1 MAEFDDLGSDGVV
14 SDGASVQTGEA
25 MDGQAEP
32 PGTQELFSPEQPD
45 DPNDPN
51 WKYWQAA
58 YTRGRQRDRERY
70 GKLEQEHAQ
79 FGVVLRNFYTSDEYA
94 LQVMR
99 QRFPQLAGR
108 LSLDSTSSGVSAGPG
123 GSSGLTQALEQHL
136 GPDLAFLAPRL
147 GPVLEQVLSSYVG
160 QAIRPLQQQ
169 SEQQQAA
176 ARRSKE
182 DELLSVLD
190 AQHPGW
196 EDRYGGQMRALD
208 DFLNSDALTHPQF
221 GDKYSLYLRLLNP
234 DMARVDAA
242 RSLSEAGRGRV
253 ITGRAGPTS
262 RPTIAQQ
269 VSNAKTNAD
278 AFRLAAQAAIA
289 ELRRGA

>member
-79 FGVVLRNFYTSDEYA
+79 FGDVLRNFYTSDEYA

-123 GSSGLTQALEQHL
+123 GSSGLTQALE
-136 GPDLAFLAPRL
+136 
-147 GPVLEQVLSSYVG
+147 
-160 QAIRPLQQQ
+160 
-169 SEQQQAA
+169 
-176 ARRSKE
+176 
-182 DELLSVLD
+182 
-190 AQHPGW
+190 
-196 EDRYGGQMRALD
+196 
-208 DFLNSDALTHPQF
+208 
-221 GDKYSLYLRLLNP
+221 
-234 DMARVDAA
+234 
-242 RSLSEAGRGRV
+242 
-253 ITGRAGPTS
+253 
-262 RPTIAQQ
+262 
-269 VSNAKTNAD
+269 
-278 AFRLAAQAAIA
+278 
-289 ELRRGA
+289 